1 MDVDDQPVNDEPS
14 MPYAG
19 VKESGWGRFGA
30 GNLATSRSDPSCG
43 MAVIRRH
50 HDSDSHLCCF
60 YQLSTCYR
68 HGCDC

>member
-30 GNLATSRSDPSCG
+30 GFAAEEFTELRWITLRGEPRDFP
-43 MAVIRRH
+43 I
-50 HDSDSHLCCF
+50 
-60 YQLSTCYR
+60 
-68 HGCDC
+68 